1 MKRDHNSVG
10 GNLIDCIHFLEKVG
24 EHKGDGQP
32 KTEKRE
38 V

>member
-1 MKRDHNSVG
+1 MECDRNSAG
-10 GNLIDCIHFLEKVG
+10 GNLIDCIHFLEKAG

-32 KTEKRE
+32 KTEKGE